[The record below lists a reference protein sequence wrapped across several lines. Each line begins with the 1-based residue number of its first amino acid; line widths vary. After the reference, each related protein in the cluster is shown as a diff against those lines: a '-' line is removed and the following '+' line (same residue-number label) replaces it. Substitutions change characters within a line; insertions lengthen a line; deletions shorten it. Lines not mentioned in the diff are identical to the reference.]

1 MQKKLCCG
9 FQNRPDL
16 SFLFGGS
23 NQYSTE
29 VGEEKLE
36 NYGKK
41 VTENQSREEDE
52 GGGGVGSLA
61 SLLIPAKYTDPYVYI
76 TYSSLYTNSS

>member
-1 MQKKLCCG
+1 M
-9 FQNRPDL
+9 
-16 SFLFGGS
+16 FGGS

-29 VGEEKLE
+29 VGEE

-41 VTENQSREEDE
+41 VTENQSREEEEE

-61 SLLIPAKYTDPYVYI
+61 SLLIPAKYTDPCVYI
-76 TYSSLYTNSS
+76 PYSSLYTVPTAARIVCI

>member
-1 MQKKLCCG
+1 MQKNCVAD
-9 FQNRPDL
+9 FRTVQIWV
-16 SFLFGGS
+16 FLFGGS

-29 VGEEKLE
+29 VGEE

-41 VTENQSREEDE
+41 VTENQSREEE
-52 GGGGVGSLA
+52 EGGVGSLA

-76 TYSSLYTNSS
+76 PYSSLYTNSS